1 MDFRVDHIGLVVKD
15 VEKYAAMLS
24 DYLGIEDWIFRAYE
38 PPMLYDQTLDGHD
51 VNHSYKI
58 ALASLKNYSIELLM
72 PLSGE
77 SVYSRVLEKNGEC
90 FHHICLAFPS
100 EEELEQKKEE
110 LLRKGAKIS
119 QSGKVKKPQGRGLYY
134 YVEKEGMVL
143 ELMVKKN

>member
-1 MDFRVDHIGLVVKD
+1 MDFRIDHIGLVVKD

-24 DYLGIEDWIFRAYE
+24 DYLGIEGWIFRAYE
-38 PPMLYDQTLDGHD
+38 PPMLYDQMLDGHD

-58 ALASLKNYSIELLM
+58 ALAPLKNYNIELLM

-77 SVYSRVLEKNGEC
+77 SVYSQVLEKNGEC

-110 LLRKGAKIS
+110 LLCKGAKIS
-119 QSGKVKKPQGRGLYY
+119 QSGKVQKPQGRGLYY